1 MKLKTIQISIENCLK
16 LTHRYI
22 TMETLYKDVDPQI
35 YSYTMKKIAPD
46 FMYEVLKI
54 PLIIFLRDEGNVT
67 AKASSEIKG
76 LENLFS
82 LFVLDITYIFNPELL
97 ILYRLFLQKS
107 EEKNLSD
114 IQINV
119 IVINDEIA
127 KEVNFDRYQKMK
139 LLMDF
144 ISYTNPNSSSLDVDL
159 LEKIYGENELDFFG
173 STSIKNI
180 FPRKRKA
187 SIVKSKS
194 DIENPWLNLY
204 LQPNKTY
211 LSFDNASNPKK
222 EIKLIHCPICAI
234 EHPLKDDLIKIEDNN
249 IHFKCSHENTQFAK
263 YNPFHI
269 PCSFFLPDIVQ
280 ENDTKYLQKFF
291 KNNVQP
297 VKSNGSYMIQIIK
310 PYDDIEYIPLIK
322 YIHKNIG
329 IAHDRFLPKILSNFC
344 CPICSQSFLINFTD
358 EDQQDYIDIDN
369 NLYTHYAKLFQLNGK
384 RVVFNCTHQ
393 GTPFDIYKKFD
404 VKSIPDMN
412 LKDQSIL
419 ISERYSSNYL
429 DGKKIVTWSL
439 KDKLQIFDMVN
450 YL

>member
-46 FMYEVLKI
+46 FMYEVLNI

-127 KEVNFDRYQKMK
+127 KEVNFDRYKKAK
-139 LLMDF
+139 LLMDL
-144 ISYTNPNSSSLDVDL
+144 ITYTSSNSSSLDVDL
-159 LEKIYGENELDFFG
+159 LEKIYGENELDSFG

-187 SIVKSKS
+187 SIVKSNS
-194 DIENPWLNLY
+194 DIKNPWLNLY

-222 EIKLIHCPICAI
+222 AIKRIHCPICTR
-234 EHPLKDDLIKIEDNN
+234 EYPLKDDLITVEDNK
-249 IHFKCSHENTQFAK
+249 ICFKCNHDNTQFAK
-263 YNPFHI
+263 YDSFQI
-269 PCSFFLPDIVQ
+269 PCSFFSPDVVR
-280 ENDTKYLQKFF
+280 ENDIKKLQNFF

-297 VKSNGSYMIQIIK
+297 INIDSIYMIKILTPEDK
-310 PYDDIEYIPLIK
+310 PT
-322 YIHKNIG
+322 
-329 IAHDRFLPKILSNFC
+329 FLPLKKFMKFKSTTIDLQRKSIFKKYL
-344 CPICSQSFLINFTD
+344 CPICGKSHLIYFTD
-358 EDQQDYIDIDN
+358 ASQEDYKDINNAEYI
-369 NLYTHYAKLFQLNGK
+369 HYSKMFVNGD
-384 RVVFNCTHQ
+384 RIVFNCDHS
-393 GTPFDIYKKFD
+393 GTLYDMYKSFSI
-404 VKSIPDMN
+404 KSTKSRTFMEQAV
-412 LKDQSIL
+412 LMT
-419 ISERYSSNYL
+419 ERYSANFM
-429 DGKKIVTWSL
+429 DGKKVIVQVIDNDTYIIDL
-439 KDKLQIFDMVN
+439 AN

>member
-1 MKLKTIQISIENCLK
+1 MKLKIIQISIENCLK

-35 YSYTMKKIAPD
+35 YSYAMKKIAPD
-46 FMYEVLKI
+46 FMYEVLNI

-76 LENLFS
+76 LEDLFS
-82 LFVLDITYIFNPELL
+82 LFVLDITYIINPELL
-97 ILYRLFLQKS
+97 ILYRLFLHKS
-107 EEKNLSD
+107 QEKNLSE

-119 IVINDEIA
+119 ILINDETV
-127 KEVNFDRYQKMK
+127 KEVNFGRCKKAK
-139 LLMDF
+139 LLMDL
-144 ISYTNPNSSSLDVDL
+144 ITYTNPNSSSLDVDL
-159 LEKIYGENELDFFG
+159 LEKIYGENELDSFG

-187 SIVKSKS
+187 SIVKSNS

-222 EIKLIHCPICAI
+222 EIKRIHCPICAR

-249 IHFKCSHENTQFAK
+249 IHFKCSHDNTQFDK
-263 YNPFHI
+263 YDPFQI
-269 PCSFFLPDIVQ
+269 PCSFFLPDIVL

-297 VKSNGSYMIQIIK
+297 VQFNGSYMIQIIK
-310 PYDDIEYIPLIK
+310 PHDEVEYIPLIK
-322 YIHKNIG
+322 YMHKNIG
-329 IAHDRFLPKILSNFC
+329 IAHDRSFPKILSKFC

-358 EDQQDYIDIDN
+358 EDQEDYIDIDN
-369 NLYTHYAKLFQLNGK
+369 NIYTHYAKLFQLNGK

-404 VKSIPDMN
+404 VKSIPDIN

-419 ISERYSSNYL
+419 ISERYSSNFL
-429 DGKKIVTWSL
+429 DGKKIVTWSF